1 MTRQDVIVVGAGVAG
16 LTAAVRLAESG
27 ARVLVLA
34 KGVGSTHLAPAT
46 IDVWRA
52 ERPLEALGEFC
63 AAQPEHPYAVI
74 GTDGLAAAAAW
85 LVERVAAGPLAP
97 YAYTGGVEENLLLP
111 TAVGAAKP
119 SALVPETMAG
129 GDLHAGGAMR
139 IVGFRA
145 LKDFHPALAAD
156 NLTAGGRV
164 QARSAELDLSA
175 PGRVDLNALALARRF
190 DDPVFR
196 REVVAQ
202 LVGRLAADERVGF
215 PAVLGIRDPHAAWTE
230 LEHLLGRPVFEI
242 PTLPPS
248 VPGMRLFATL
258 REALRRGHGRL
269 LLNNVVIGPLLEA
282 GRLAG
287 VRVRVGLR
295 ETGYRAEHVVLATG
309 GFASGGIELDSRW
322 RAHERALGLPVAG
335 VPAPGERRFGDR
347 YFDDHPL
354 ARAGIAVDGALRPLG
369 EGEPVYPNVRVVG
382 ASLAG
387 AAPWREGCG
396 DGLSLLSGHR
406 AAELI
411 LAETGAGV
419 AVTT

>member
-1 MTRQDVIVVGAGVAG
+1 MTRHDVIVVGAGVAG
-16 LTAAVRLAESG
+16 LTAAVRLAEGG
-27 ARVLVLA
+27 ARVLVVA
-34 KGVGSTHLAPAT
+34 KGVGSTHLAPGT
-46 IDVWRA
+46 IDVLR
-52 ERPLEALGEFC
+52 EPLGDFC
-63 AAQPEHPYAVI
+63 AAHPEHPYAVI

-85 LVERVAAGPLAP
+85 LTEHVAAGPLAP
-97 YAYTGGVEENLLLP
+97 YAYTGSVEENLLLP

-119 SALVPETMAG
+119 SALVPVTMAG
-129 GDLHAGGAMR
+129 GDLRAGGEMR

-156 NLTAGGRV
+156 NLTAGGLVR
-164 QARSAELDLSA
+164 ARAAELELSA
-175 PGRVDLNALALARRF
+175 PGRVDPNALALARRF
-190 DDPVFR
+190 DDPAFR
-196 REVVAQ
+196 HEVAAQ
-202 LVGRLAADERVGF
+202 LVGRLAAEERVGF
-215 PAVLGIRDPHAAWTE
+215 PAVLGIRDPHAAWSE
-230 LEHLLGRPVFEI
+230 LEHGLGRPVFEI

-258 REALRRGHGRL
+258 RAALQRARGRL
-269 LLNNVVIGPLLEA
+269 VLNNVAVRPVLDG

-295 ETGYRAEHVVLATG
+295 EVDYRAEHVVLATG

-335 VPAPGERRFGDR
+335 VPAPGEPRFSAR
-347 YFDDHPL
+347 YFDEHPL
-354 ARAGIAVDGALRPLG
+354 ARAGIAVDAALRPLG
-369 EGEPVYPNVRVVG
+369 EGGEPVYPNVRVVG
-382 ASLAG
+382 AALAG

-411 LAETGAGV
+411 LAEAGA

>member
-1 MTRQDVIVVGAGVAG
+1 MTRRDVIVVGAGVAG

-46 IDVWRA
+46 IDVWRG
-52 ERPLEALGEFC
+52 ERPLEALGDFC
-63 AAQPEHPYAVI
+63 AAQPDHPYAVI

-85 LVERVAAGPLAP
+85 LADRVAAGPLAP
-97 YAYTGGVEENLLLP
+97 YAYTGSVEENLLLP

-119 SALVPETMAG
+119 SALVPETMAS
-129 GDLHAGGAMR
+129 GDLRAGGAMR

-164 QARSAELDLSA
+164 RARSAELDLSA
-175 PGRVDLNALALARRF
+175 PGRVDLNGLALARRF
-190 DDPVFR
+190 DDPAFR
-196 REVVAQ
+196 REVAAQ

-215 PAVLGIRDPHAAWTE
+215 PAVLGIRDPHAAWTD
-230 LEHLLGRPVFEI
+230 LQHGLGRPVFEI

-258 REALRRGHGRL
+258 REALHRARGRL
-269 LLNNVVIGPLLEA
+269 LLNNVVVGPVLEA

-295 ETGYRAEHVVLATG
+295 ESVYRAEQVVLATG

-335 VPAPGERRFGDR
+335 VPAPGEPRFSER
-347 YFDDHPL
+347 YLDEHPL
-354 ARAGIAVDGALRPLG
+354 ARAGVAVDGALRPLG
-369 EGEPVYPNVRVVG
+369 ESGEPVYPNVRVVG
-382 ASLAG
+382 GSLAG

-411 LAETGAGV
+411 LSETGA
-419 AVTT
+419 AVVT